1 LATKQPR
8 QVCNFLQSNERIA
21 GYLATIERNAQLLRK
36 VRRALPSPL
45 DEHCLHAS
53 LQFGVLTLV
62 TDSPV
67 WSSRL
72 RFFARELE
80 RNLIPHQD
88 PIRACRIRIQPPCV
102 APSRTQKHKLS
113 LRTAQHLLAAAAGIE
128 DAQLASALRRLA
140 GTGMHDR

>member
-21 GYLATIERNAQLLRK
+21 GYLATIERNARLLRK
-36 VRRALPSPL
+36 VRKALPSPL

-53 LQFGVLTLV
+53 LQSGVLTLV